1 MSAKVKRVTTLEDGS
16 VVFKAPVNSFAE
28 WDFGRLLNYYVD
40 DKGQKREVTKLSP
53 VERLALCRMVIGGEI
68 HEVSHANDKVFSC
81 RLRGH
86 TIVMPCNAAQVV
98 HTLVTTLPRKDI
110 ADWVKV
116 IFQGTRNSYATKIA
130 GQLNHGRVRM
140 EYEKVEGHIKRLQQ
154 TGVYAGLELLSES
167 ECEWKDNVDAV
178 QREVAIFNDRRAAL
192 HEAKVRSDVSEQ
204 WDPTCT
210 VKQDKVGVVCWVRVR
225 KKRIRVLID
234 RFLLFFTVCRML
246 PLPPIL
252 GW

>member
-1 MSAKVKRVTTLEDGS
+1 MR
-16 VVFKAPVNSFAE
+16 
-28 WDFGRLLNYYVD
+28 
-40 DKGQKREVTKLSP
+40 Q
-53 VERLALCRMVIGGEI
+53 
-68 HEVSHANDKVFSC
+68 
-81 RLRGH
+81 
-86 TIVMPCNAAQVV
+86 
-98 HTLVTTLPRKDI
+98 
-110 ADWVKV
+110 
-116 IFQGTRNSYATKIA
+116 
-130 GQLNHGRVRM
+130 
-140 EYEKVEGHIKRLQQ
+140 
-154 TGVYAGLELLSES
+154 
-167 ECEWKDNVDAV
+167 WKDNVDAV

>member
-28 WDFGRLLNYYVD
+28 WDFGRLRNYYVD

-68 HEVSHANDKVFSC
+68 HEVSHANDKVFSY

-116 IFQGTRNSYATKIA
+116 CLLYTSPSPRDQRGS
-130 GQLNHGRVRM
+130 RM
-140 EYEKVEGHIKRLQQ
+140 PSS
-154 TGVYAGLELLSES
+154 A
-167 ECEWKDNVDAV
+167 
-178 QREVAIFNDRRAAL
+178 
-192 HEAKVRSDVSEQ
+192 
-204 WDPTCT
+204 
-210 VKQDKVGVVCWVRVR
+210 
-225 KKRIRVLID
+225 
-234 RFLLFFTVCRML
+234 
-246 PLPPIL
+246 
-252 GW
+252 